1 MQDALERKNNVK
13 TRTQTAINV
22 AQVAEPYIRRRAI
35 RHLEKSRVVIFASGT
50 GNPFMTTDTAAALRA
65 TEIDAKILL
74 MAKHKADGI
83 YEQDPNVI
91 KNAKKY
97 DSITH
102 REVLEKR
109 LDVMDTTA
117 LSLCMD
123 NKIPIIV
130 FDIFK
135 KNSLL
140 EAISGMKIGSIVKNE

>member
-1 MQDALERKNNVK
+1 
-13 TRTQTAINV
+13 
-22 AQVAEPYIRRRAI
+22 
-35 RHLEKSRVVIFASGT
+35 
-50 GNPFMTTDTAAALRA
+50 
-65 TEIDAKILL
+65 

>member
-1 MQDALERKNNVK
+1 
-13 TRTQTAINV
+13 
-22 AQVAEPYIRRRAI
+22 
-35 RHLEKSRVVIFASGT
+35 
-50 GNPFMTTDTAAALRA
+50 MTTDTAAALRA

-123 NKIPIIV
+123 NKIPIMYSIYLKKIV
-130 FDIFK
+130 Y
-135 KNSLL
+135 
-140 EAISGMKIGSIVKNE
+140 